1 MSWISKAMGS
11 GIKALDPLDI
21 FGGAGRDYNSA
32 QAAATRQ
39 FNAEEAQKQRDWE
52 ERMSNTSHQR
62 AAADLEAAGLNRTLA
77 ATEGATTPGAA
88 AASGPSAADG
98 GNNSTGIL
106 GALASYIQL
115 QQQQKLITA
124 QSNLMDS
131 EAALNK
137 VRAGNETDIN
147 PGENQ
152 TLKLIDGLIEKIPE
166 MADKITAQINSAGS
180 KRLKKESI
188 ARKLFDGLAK
198 LRGNAEAEINKNLER
213 QNKERLQRQ
222 PKLSAGESK
231 KMTNRAA
238 YRRTFRR

>member
-1 MSWISKAMGS
+1 MSWLSKSLGS

-21 FGGAGRDYNSA
+21 FGGAGRDFNSA
-32 QAAATRQ
+32 QAAAARQ

-52 ERMSNTSHQR
+52 ERMSNTAHQR

-98 GNNSTGIL
+98 GNNASGIL

-152 TLKLIDGLIEKIPE
+152 TLKLIDGLVNKIPE
-166 MADKITAQINSAGS
+166 IADKISAQIHSAGN
-180 KRLKKESI
+180 KKLAKDSI
-188 ARKLFDGLAK
+188 TRQLFDGLAK
-198 LRGNAEAEINKNLER
+198 MRDNAEAEINKDLER
-213 QNKERLQRQ
+213 QNKIRLQQ
-222 PKLSAGESK
+222 QQKISAGESK

-238 YRRTFRR
+238 YKRAFRS